1 VDGKSNRE
9 AGFPGDSFRF
19 EVVPDSSG
27 TDNEVNWSGGGAPAT
42 GTGLKFETK
51 FATGGTFTVT
61 AQRGESTHQFPVTVC
76 PVDQWLAGAQAFYGP
91 AIDLTKVRV
100 KGSRLVFGP
109 PGTGWTC
116 NQVIRFKRPRRAEDL
131 PVEATL
137 IHELGHVWEHQ
148 TGQAQLLKGLVE
160 QTGRLLGH
168 DPYNFGG
175 PDGVKRATELT
186 GFSKESQAQIL
197 MEYWMSQQGY
207 ESDSNGVL
215 FSSAGYTDDLRRLT
229 EGAGIGTDSVRRRG
243 VASSIDSF
251 FGRLVNAVLALI
263 E

>member
-1 VDGKSNRE
+1 VDGESSGE

-19 EVVPDSSG
+19 EVVPDPG
-27 TDNEVNWSGGGAPAT
+27 RTQTEVQWTGGGVPAT
-42 GTGLKFETK
+42 GSGHKFETR
-51 FATGGTFTVT
+51 FTGGGDFTVI
-61 AQRGESTHQFPVTVC
+61 AQSGDSTRRFQVTIC
-76 PVDQWLAGAQAFYGP
+76 PVDEWLTQARTYYGP
-91 AIDLTKVRV
+91 SIDFTKVRV

-116 NQVIRFKRPRRAEDL
+116 NRVIRFKRPRKAEGL

-175 PDGVKRATELT
+175 PEGVKGAAKLT

-197 MEYWMSQQGY
+197 MEYWMSQHGY
-207 ESDSNGVL
+207 ESDSNGVP
-215 FSSAGYTDDLRRLT
+215 FSTAGYTDDLRRLV
-229 EGAGIGTDSVRRRG
+229 EGEGIGAGSRRHRRLAG
-243 VASSIDSF
+243 SIDSLVA
-251 FGRLVNAVLALI
+251 RLVNAVLAPI